1 MPSRLG
7 RLLRA
12 ADFERL
18 LKTTSRARSPLFAVH
33 HMACEPSQPAKPVAK
48 GLSTGGDQLTH
59 RLVDGSAE
67 TQPSPPAGHW
77 LGFVV
82 PKRLAK
88 RAVTR
93 NLVRRIARASLEAQ
107 LAGPQPLP
115 PGIWALRLRA
125 PIDRKQFPSAKSD
138 ALRAALRDDLTL
150 LWKRALN
157 PKPPG
162 ARRATPSEGPP
173 VSPGPSTS

>member
-7 RLLRA
+7 RLLRP

-18 LKTTSRARSPLFAVH
+18 LKQPSRARSPLFAVH
-33 HMACEPSQPAKPVAK
+33 HMACEPSQPAKPVSK
-48 GLSTGGDQLTH
+48 GLSTGGEQLTH
-59 RLVDGSAE
+59 RLVDESPDGCP

-93 NLVRRIARASLEAQ
+93 NLVRRIARASLELQ
-107 LAGPQPLP
+107 LAGSTPLP

-125 PIDRKQFPSAKSD
+125 PIDKKQFPSAKSD
-138 ALRAALRDDLTL
+138 PLRAALRDDLAL
-150 LWKRALN
+150 LWKRALS

-162 ARRATPSEGPP
+162 PRPSAP
-173 VSPGPSTS
+173 